1 MTKPITSKDSQNIN
15 NNNVKKEDT
24 PFKGS
29 TNTSTSVQEDKLEI
43 EEAIDVLQNLDN
55 WTD

>member
-1 MTKPITSKDSQNIN
+1 MKTKDSQNIN
-15 NNNVKKEDT
+15 NNNVKEDNA
-24 PFKGS
+24 PFKSS
-29 TNTSTSVQEDKLEI
+29 TITFTSVEEEQQEV